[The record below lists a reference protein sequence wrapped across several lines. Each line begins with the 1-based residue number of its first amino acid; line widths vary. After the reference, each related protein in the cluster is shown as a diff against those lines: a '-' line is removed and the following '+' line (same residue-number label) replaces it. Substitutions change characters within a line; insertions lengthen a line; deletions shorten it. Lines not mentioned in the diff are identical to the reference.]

1 MYLKE
6 TRGSKKKNHRMR
18 NVYREDATLSSLFL
32 SSYGCHFL
40 FEMYTNMEHKFWQR
54 ALQSS
59 MGHDTALFCDFC
71 WCISCTTTFIIWKW
85 SQLFHRMWLRLCY
98 LFPVVAEA
106 PWVFVFEP
114 PFQLLQNGTFELN
127 PGQPVKCASIHPS
140 RLWPGSDLSRL
151 SQRLWP
157 ETQTL
162 PHN

>member
-1 MYLKE
+1 MACFTKLRHSFMCISFNSWNYRATQVFFVFFERVPTVSMVCFDGVEYLK
-6 TRGSKKKNHRMR
+6 T
-18 NVYREDATLSSLFL
+18 T
-32 SSYGCHFL
+32 
-40 FEMYTNMEHKFWQR
+40 T
-54 ALQSS
+54 S